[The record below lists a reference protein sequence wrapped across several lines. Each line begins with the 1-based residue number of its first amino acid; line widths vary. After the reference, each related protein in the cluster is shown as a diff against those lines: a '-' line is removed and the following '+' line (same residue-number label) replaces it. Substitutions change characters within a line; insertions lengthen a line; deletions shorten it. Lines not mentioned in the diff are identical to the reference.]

1 MIRYIARRFTWL
13 IFVVLGM
20 TVITFVISHMI
31 PADPA
36 KIAAGL
42 GADAS
47 AVEKVR
53 AEYGLDRPLPEQYL
67 IYLAGLLQGNLGR
80 SILTGRPVLDDIKD
94 FFPATLELALYAML
108 VTVVLGIFF
117 GVWSAIQRGKIS
129 DNVIRFFSTLWV
141 GMPIFWFALILQIG
155 FYGTLE
161 WLPAGGRLSSETDLT
176 EITGLYTLDSLLT
189 LNFTALLDSFYHL
202 LLPVLALALTRV
214 AEVTRITRSS
224 MLEVQGSDYVR
235 TARAK
240 GLKNRV
246 VISSHSL
253 RNALLPIITIF
264 GLQFGYLLGGAV
276 LVEAVFQWPGMGRYA
291 VLSITSVD
299 FPVVMGVAIVA
310 SIAFV
315 LVNLIID
322 LLYVWADPRIE
333 YN

>member
-1 MIRYIARRFTWL
+1 
-13 IFVVLGM
+13 
-20 TVITFVISHMI
+20 
-31 PADPA
+31 
-36 KIAAGL
+36 
-42 GADAS
+42 
-47 AVEKVR
+47 
-53 AEYGLDRPLPEQYL
+53 
-67 IYLAGLLQGNLGR
+67 
-80 SILTGRPVLDDIKD
+80 
-94 FFPATLELALYAML
+94 ML
-108 VTVVLGIFF
+108 VTIFLGIFL
-117 GVWSAIQRGKIS
+117 GVWSAIQRGKLS
-129 DNVIRFFSTLWV
+129 DNVIRIFSTLWV
-141 GMPIFWFALILQIG
+141 GMPIFWFALLLQIG

-161 WLPAGGRLSSETDLT
+161 WLPAGGRLSSETELT

-189 LNFTALLDSFYHL
+189 LNFTALLDSFKHL

>member
-1 MIRYIARRFTWL
+1 
-13 IFVVLGM
+13 
-20 TVITFVISHMI
+20 
-31 PADPA
+31 
-36 KIAAGL
+36 
-42 GADAS
+42 
-47 AVEKVR
+47 
-53 AEYGLDRPLPEQYL
+53 
-67 IYLAGLLQGNLGR
+67 
-80 SILTGRPVLDDIKD
+80 
-94 FFPATLELALYAML
+94 
-108 VTVVLGIFF
+108 
-117 GVWSAIQRGKIS
+117 
-129 DNVIRFFSTLWV
+129 
-141 GMPIFWFALILQIG
+141 
-155 FYGTLE
+155 
-161 WLPAGGRLSSETDLT
+161 
-176 EITGLYTLDSLLT
+176 
-189 LNFTALLDSFYHL
+189 
-202 LLPVLALALTRV
+202 
-214 AEVTRITRSS
+214 